1 MDKKHKIVLAAI
13 SEFAK
18 NGFEKASMD
27 AVAVK
32 AKVAKGTVFYH
43 FKSKSDLFADIVDEG
58 QKKLEKKIIKEIEG
72 LESNKDKIEKII
84 DIEVNFIKKYH
95 DLFLVYLGDVV
106 KKTISFEVIN
116 KVIDDG
122 KKTGEFRKDLDIKIT
137 SLGLFWMT
145 AMICLNTKKVDSSE
159 IKRLVIGGIKLD

>member
-1 MDKKHKIVLAAI
+1 MDKKQKIILAAI

-58 QKKLEKKIIKEIEG
+58 QKKLEKKIKKEIEG

-116 KVIDDG
+116 KVIDNG
-122 KKTGEFRKDLDIKIT
+122 KKTGEFRKDLDVET
-137 SLGLFWMT
+137 ASLGLFWMT
-145 AMICLNTKKVDSSE
+145 AMICLNTKKVDSCE
-159 IKRLVIGGIKLD
+159 IKKMVIGGIKLD